1 MAPHQG
7 RLPPAPA
14 APCTTQTVDR
24 HGREKMKTIFGLV
37 VLVVL
42 AGAFLG
48 FMSPGHRENE

>member
-1 MAPHQG
+1 
-7 RLPPAPA
+7 
-14 APCTTQTVDR
+14 
-24 HGREKMKTIFGLV
+24 MKTIFGLV